1 MKSKFPIAVA
11 STVLPS
17 AVAVCSAAVILCGS
31 AQALTF
37 NFTDEYYVSTAA
49 QFNTAFH
56 TTGTSPP
63 GYNGAG
69 IYQETNTAT
78 PTVTELHANSSSS
91 YQPVPGEFV
100 QNTTPNASAAIV
112 LTNWYH
118 NFFGTL
124 PQPVN
129 NGGGSV
135 TGPNN
140 NTSSPII
147 QYMTG
152 ITGVTTST
160 RTFTGGTVTAFNL
173 NSIDFNSNVF
183 AIGATIEGLLNGVVE
198 DTFTGSINTGGLW
211 QTHSFNWTDIDEVL
225 FNNLTVQGSLSISN
239 INISPVP
246 GPVVGAGIPGLI
258 LAGGG
263 LVGWWRR
270 RQKIA

>member
-49 QFNTAFH
+49 QLIFGSIRPGHRLRAITVPVYTRRSIPLLRPSPSCTPIPVPVTSLFLGSLFR
-56 TTGTSPP
+56 TPLRMPVRRSFLLTGTIISLERSRSRSTMV
-63 GYNGAG
+63 A
-69 IYQETNTAT
+69 A
-78 PTVTELHANSSSS
+78 VSL
-91 YQPVPGEFV
+91 V
-100 QNTTPNASAAIV
+100 QTTTPAA
-112 LTNWYH
+112 LSFSTC
-118 NFFGTL
+118 
-124 PQPVN
+124 
-129 NGGGSV
+129 S
-135 TGPNN
+135 
-140 NTSSPII
+140 
-147 QYMTG
+147 

-160 RTFTGGTVTAFNL
+160 GTFTGGTVIAFTF

-225 FNNLTVQGSLSISN
+225 IQ
-239 INISPVP
+239 
-246 GPVVGAGIPGLI
+246 
-258 LAGGG
+258 
-263 LVGWWRR
+263 
-270 RQKIA
+270 